1 MKKLNH
7 IKFTLFIFS
16 FFSVSIT
23 SWGQVPQVPR
33 EMRFADLTLKLNEQ
47 VRREIQLD
55 VDALHK
61 NPTYFKVKLE
71 RVNLYMPIVEKEL
84 QASGVPTD
92 LKYLAIQESSLIPD
106 AVSTSNAVGFWQFK
120 KGTAEEVFLRVDN
133 HIDERKNIVSSTQGA
148 ARYLAKNNSQFNNWM
163 CGLIAYQM
171 GLGGAKSYFGTQ
183 YNGKKVIE
191 LDRNTHWYFKKF
203 LAHKV
208 AFENQIGKLV
218 SNTGYLEEIQVQG
231 PTTLKAIATNLGVQ
245 EAHLKEYNKW
255 TSNGNIP
262 DDRPYSVVWL
272 RSGSAPARP
281 LTNTTV
287 QNNPPSTYQS
297 ASINQNTSAAYPKVT
312 GNTQMATQPDQIK
325 VNNIPAIQASQ
336 NTSQEDLADDAG
348 IRKGKLRRVND
359 LSRNDEI
366 EAGGYY
372 YTKAK
377 NNSAE
382 AETHIV
388 QAGETLWSISQ
399 KYGIKLSSLKAKN
412 RIREDNRLI
421 PGMVLNLQEHR
432 KRGEEI
438 PILPR
443 NQQSPKP
450 SPGANQPVQT
460 QNQPSPAPN
469 SSNQST
475 EATMTSAG
483 QSLSHT
489 VAPGE
494 NLFRISQKYGVKVDD
509 IKKWNR
515 LSNDNIR
522 VGQKLT
528 INKP

>member
-1 MKKLNH
+1 MKKYNKLK
-7 IKFTLFIFS
+7 ITFILS
-16 FFSVSIT
+16 IFFFVT
-23 SWGQVPQVPR
+23 GNSWGQIPQVPR

-61 NPTYFKVKLE
+61 NPNYFRVKLE

-84 QASGVPTD
+84 LAAGVPTD

-183 YNGKKVIE
+183 YNGKKIIE

-231 PTTLKAIATNLGVQ
+231 PTTLKAIATNLGVS

-272 RSGSAPARP
+272 RPGNVPVRTLS
-281 LTNTTV
+281 
-287 QNNPPSTYQS
+287 
-297 ASINQNTSAAYPKVT
+297 NTSAQSNPSNTAQSTQQIQNPADAYPKVT
-312 GNTQMATQPDQIK
+312 GNTQKSTQADQIK

-336 NTSQEDLADDAG
+336 KTSQEELAEDAG

-359 LSRNDEI
+359 LGRKDDI

-377 NNSAE
+377 NNTAE
-382 AETHIV
+382 VETHVV

-399 KYGIKLSSLKAKN
+399 KYGIKLTSLKAKN

-421 PGMVLNLQEHR
+421 PGMVLNLQDHR

-443 NQQSPKP
+443 NQQAQKIPTTTNPPTTQTQPPAST
-450 SPGANQPVQT
+450 NQPNTPANTNIGQT
-460 QNQPSPAPN
+460 
-469 SSNQST
+469 
-475 EATMTSAG
+475 
-483 QSLSHT
+483 LSHT

-494 NLFRISQKYGVKVDD
+494 NLFRISQRYGVKVDD
-509 IKKWNR
+509 IKRWNR